1 MEEKNMIY
9 AADNK
14 FLDYAV
20 SLLKDGDII
29 AYPTDTLY
37 GIGADATNTDTIH
50 EVNHIKGRTQPLSI
64 VLENIDDILKYA
76 EMNEHQQSEI
86 QKLFPGPYTVLL
98 KKKVSELSP
107 LITLDSTLIGIRI
120 PKHPFPIQ
128 IVEALGK
135 PIITTSINRHGTEPL
150 KDISQVAIDFPD
162 IVIFEDQIVKNSK
175 GSTIIDMTQNN
186 PKVVRVGDG
195 KYPL

>member
-1 MEEKNMIY
+1 
-9 AADNK
+9 
-14 FLDYAV
+14 
-20 SLLKDGDII
+20 
-29 AYPTDTLY
+29 
-37 GIGADATNTDTIH
+37 
-50 EVNHIKGRTQPLSI
+50 
-64 VLENIDDILKYA
+64 
-76 EMNEHQQSEI
+76 MNEHQQSEI

>member
-120 PKHPFPIQ
+120 PKHPFPVQ

>member
-1 MEEKNMIY
+1 MIY